1 MIRFTADYGRQQST
15 ETPKRPLTTTVWDL
29 LRCVR
34 LFFRRTLSFQGRVPA
49 IFFLLAFTCERKTPL
64 DAHRLPV
71 VHHTH
76 RPSLCV
82 PSPWTRTVPE
92 SLSPRQDYRNP
103 LRAARSRPDE
113 PQQQSIARIP
123 FIPRAS
129 YAVSSLSLIRRV
141 ISWRRARKPFLSST
155 STVRCH
161 TAAVGVCVREGGK
174 GRDIVAYFQHH
185 RPFGRSRVSDAFRHG
200 RTITTAFSVLSVA
213 AGFARPSS
221 LT

>member
-1 MIRFTADYGRQQST
+1 MNFFFFFFLNADETQKENTIFVIRFTANYGRQQST

-34 LFFRRTLSFQGRVPA
+34 LFFGRTLSFQGRVPA

-64 DAHRLPV
+64 DARRLPV

-103 LRAARSRPDE
+103 SRAARSRPDE

-155 STVRCH
+155 
-161 TAAVGVCVREGGK
+161 
-174 GRDIVAYFQHH
+174 
-185 RPFGRSRVSDAFRHG
+185 RPFAVTRRPLAFVYGRGERGA
-200 RTITTAFSVLSVA
+200 I
-213 AGFARPSS
+213 SS
-221 LT
+221 LTSNTTDRSVGRACPTRFGTAAL